1 MSQPTYSISNTYHE
15 STFQY
20 NTIKNI
26 NIQCIDVGFCAILD
40 NYKIAIGSD
49 DGRVAL
55 FEKTYTKPVNIF
67 EAFSSKKNKNKNM
80 E

>member
-1 MSQPTYSISNTYHE
+1 M
-15 STFQY
+15 
-20 NTIKNI
+20 
-26 NIQCIDVGFCAILD
+26 GFCAILD